1 MENFRYRRLVIATRD
16 ITTEVDNLED
26 DSLSLPSATHTTEST
41 ATPNAANGSSST
53 MSDNGNNAEQIA
65 ASPSVTDSP
74 RRKRSETVDDE
85 EDYLRYMAR
94 FNQVL
99 QKIETPSP
107 HARSHRRKLLR
118 VRLLFIFQCVNLIY
132 TGKLIAV

>member
-1 MENFRYRRLVIATRD
+1 MKISRYRRLVIATRD
-16 ITTEVDNLED
+16 ITAEVDNLED
-26 DSLSLPSATHTTEST
+26 DSLSLPSATDTTDST
-41 ATPNAANGSSST
+41 ATPNATNGSSST
-53 MSDNGNNAEQIA
+53 VQDNLNNGEQTA
-65 ASPSVTDSP
+65 ASASVTDSP

-85 EDYLRYMAR
+85 EDYIRYMAR

-118 VRLLFIFQCVNLIY
+118 VRLLFIIFIFQ
-132 TGKLIAV
+132 